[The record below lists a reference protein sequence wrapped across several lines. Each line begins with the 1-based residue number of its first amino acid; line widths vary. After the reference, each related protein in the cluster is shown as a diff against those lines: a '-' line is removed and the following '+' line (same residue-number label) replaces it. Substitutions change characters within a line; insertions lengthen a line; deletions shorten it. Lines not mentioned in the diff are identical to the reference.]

1 MPQSRTKRETEA
13 EERRSGRENCKGA
26 EDVLLSGFW
35 FLVFDYPT
43 ARSSNLTPHE
53 ECSVERFSALIGFVL
68 ILAIA
73 FALSNN
79 KKSIRWKTVM
89 WGLLL
94 QIVTA
99 VAVLK
104 GDLIARLLAPVALP
118 LSQIG
123 AALLFIGLAVA
134 FYFVARKMEGQTR
147 RFVWSAFGL
156 VALYLFLS
164 YNLLKYLFE
173 NMKEVVNKLIGY
185 TAEGSKFVFGPL
197 GDPASTNPGF
207 VFATMVLP
215 TIIFIASIFA
225 ILYYIGVMQVVVRFF
240 AKLMSRFM
248 GASGAEST
256 SVAASIFMGQT
267 EAPLTIRPFLPDMT
281 LSELMTIMTAGMA
294 HISGG
299 IMAAYVLVAKVDVI
313 HLLTAVIMTAPGAI
327 MMAKIIVPEVDQPK
341 TGGDV
346 EVVVPKQ
353 DVNIIDAAGRGA
365 IEGLHLSL
373 NVAGMLI
380 AFIALVA
387 LVNGVFGAVHG
398 WLLSAAPAVAA
409 WFPAS
414 LDLLLGFIFRPIAW
428 AMGVNWADS
437 LQVGN
442 LLGTRMVLNE
452 FVAFANL
459 GTYTAAHPAGT
470 LGALSPR
477 SIVIVTYALCGFAN
491 FSSIAI
497 QIGGIGS
504 LAPSRRGDLAR
515 LGLRAMLAGT
525 LANFLTATIAGMLL

>member
-1 MPQSRTKRETEA
+1 
-13 EERRSGRENCKGA
+13 
-26 EDVLLSGFW
+26 
-35 FLVFDYPT
+35 
-43 ARSSNLTPHE
+43 
-53 ECSVERFSALIGFVL
+53 VERFSALIGFVL

-79 KKSIRWKTVM
+79 RRAIRWRTVM
-89 WGLLL
+89 WGLIL
-94 QIVTA
+94 QIATA
-99 VAVLK
+99 IAVLK
-104 GDLIARLLAPVALP
+104 GE
-118 LSQIG
+118 QI
-123 AALLFIGLAVA
+123 AALFPFGGTQLMASIVFIVVAVIV
-134 FYFVARKMEGQTR
+134 YFIAKRLPENTR
-147 RFVWSAFGL
+147 RFLWYGFG
-156 VALYLFLS
+156 VFAGVLFLA

-173 NMKEVVNKLIGY
+173 NLKEVVNKFIAY
-185 TAEGSKFVFGPL
+185 TGEGSKFVFGVL
-197 GDPASTNPGF
+197 GDQANTSVGF
-207 VFATMVLP
+207 IFATQVLP

-225 ILYYIGVMQVVVRFF
+225 VLYYIGVMQLVVRFF
-240 AKLMSRFM
+240 AKLMTRFM

-267 EAPLTIRPFLPDMT
+267 EAPLTIRPFLPEMT
-281 LSELMTIMTAGMA
+281 MSELMTIMTAGMA

-353 DVNIIDAAGRGA
+353 DVNVIDAAGRGA

-380 AFIALVA
+380 AFIALIA
-387 LVNGVFGAVHG
+387 MVNGMFGAVHNYI
-398 WLLSAAPAVAA
+398 W

-414 LDLLLGFIFRPIAW
+414 LDQVLGYIFAPIAW
-428 AMGVNWADS
+428 AMGVASKDMIT
-437 LQVGN
+437 VGN

-452 FVAFANL
+452 FVAFARL
-459 GTYTAAHPAGT
+459 GEIVKANPQ
-470 LGALSPR
+470 ALSPR
-477 SIVIVTYALCGFAN
+477 SFVITTYALCGFAN

-525 LANFLTATIAGMLL
+525 LANFLTATIAGMLLT

>member
-1 MPQSRTKRETEA
+1 M
-13 EERRSGRENCKGA
+13 
-26 EDVLLSGFW
+26 
-35 FLVFDYPT
+35 
-43 ARSSNLTPHE
+43 
-53 ECSVERFSALIGFVL
+53 ERFSALIGFVL

-73 FALSNN
+73 ILLSNN
-79 KKSIRWKTVM
+79 KRSIRWKTVF
-89 WGLLL
+89 WGLTL
-94 QIVTA
+94 QILTA
-99 VAVLK
+99 IAVLK
-104 GDLIARLLAPVALP
+104 GAVIAGGLGAIAPP
-118 LSQIG
+118 LTQAMASAI
-123 AALLFIGLAVA
+123 FIGLAVIV
-134 FYFVARKMEGQTR
+134 YFVAQRLEEGTRKIL
-147 RFVWSAFGL
+147 WYAFGAITA
-156 VALYLFLS
+156 VLFLC
-164 YNLLKYLFE
+164 YNLLAYLFE
-173 NMKEVVNKLIGY
+173 NLKDVVTHLIAFS
-185 TAEGSKFVFGPL
+185 AEGSKFVFGEKLADAGGPV
-197 GDPASTNPGF
+197 GF
-207 VFATMVLP
+207 VFAVQVLP

-225 ILYYIGVMQVVVRFF
+225 ILYYIGVMQLVVRFF
-240 AKLMSRFM
+240 AKMMTRFM

-267 EAPLTIRPFLPDMT
+267 EAPLTIRPFIPDMT
-281 LSELMTIMTAGMA
+281 MSELMTIMTAGMA
-294 HISGG
+294 HVSGG
-299 IMAAYVLVAKVDVI
+299 VMAAYVLVAKVDII

-327 MMAKIIVPEVDQPK
+327 MMAKIIVPETEQPK

-387 LVNGVFGAVHG
+387 LVNGIFGWAH
-398 WLLSAAPAVAA
+398 AFIT
-409 WFPAS
+409 WFPPS
-414 LDLLLGFIFRPIAW
+414 LDVLLGWIFRPIAW
-428 AMGVNWADS
+428 AMGVAWKDTEV
-437 LQVGN
+437 VGG

-452 FVAFANL
+452 FVAFVNL
-459 GTYTAAHPAGT
+459 GEIVKGHTLLNGHPIV
-470 LGALSPR
+470 LDPR
-477 SIVIVTYALCGFAN
+477 SVVITTYALCGFAN

>member
-1 MPQSRTKRETEA
+1 M
-13 EERRSGRENCKGA
+13 
-26 EDVLLSGFW
+26 
-35 FLVFDYPT
+35 
-43 ARSSNLTPHE
+43 
-53 ECSVERFSALIGFVL
+53 ERFSALIGFVG

-73 FALSNN
+73 FLLSTNRRA
-79 KKSIRWKTVM
+79 IRWKTVF
-89 WGLLL
+89 WGLTL

-99 VAVLK
+99 IAVLK
-104 GDLIARLLAPVALP
+104 GTQIA
-118 LSQIG
+118 
-123 AALLFIGLAVA
+123 
-134 FYFVARKMEGQTR
+134 K
-147 RFVWSAFGL
+147 AFGTFMPATSQWIASIIFIVLTVIVVQISKRMAQGAGRKGLWGFYL
-156 VALYLFLS
+156 VVSAVLFLS
-164 YNLLKYLFE
+164 YNLLAFLFE
-173 NMKEVVNKLIGY
+173 NLKEVVTQLISY
-185 TAEGSKFVFGPL
+185 TGEGSKFVFGAL
-197 GDPASTNPGF
+197 GDTANKNVGF

-215 TIIFIASIFA
+215 TIIFIASVLA
-225 ILYYIGVMQVVVRFF
+225 ILYYLGAMQVVVRFF

-248 GASGAEST
+248 GASGAESL

-267 EAPLTIRPFLPDMT
+267 EAPLTIRPFIEGMT
-281 LSELMTIMTAGMA
+281 MSELMTIMTAGMA

-327 MMAKIIVPEVDQPK
+327 MMAKMIVPETEKPA
-341 TGGDV
+341 TGADV

-353 DVNIIDAAGRGA
+353 DVNVIDAAGRGA

-387 LVNGVFGAVHG
+387 LINGVFGFVHG
-398 WLLSAAPAVAA
+398 HAIWNGRA
-409 WFPAS
+409 WFPNS
-414 LDLLLGFIFRPIAW
+414 LDQLLGWIFSPIAW
-428 AMGVNWADS
+428 AMGVSWKDS
-437 LQVGN
+437 LTVGN

-452 FVAFANL
+452 FVAFAKL
-459 GTYTAAHPAGT
+459 GEPGVGSS
-470 LGALSPR
+470 LDPR
-477 SIVIVTYALCGFAN
+477 SFVIVTYALCGFAN

-515 LGLRAMLAGT
+515 LGMRAMLAGT

>member
-1 MPQSRTKRETEA
+1 M
-13 EERRSGRENCKGA
+13 
-26 EDVLLSGFW
+26 
-35 FLVFDYPT
+35 
-43 ARSSNLTPHE
+43 
-53 ECSVERFSALIGFVL
+53 ERFSALIGFVL

-73 FALSNN
+73 FLLSNN
-79 KKSIRWKTVM
+79 KKSIRWRTVF

-99 VAVLK
+99 ICVLK
-104 GDLIARLLAPVALP
+104 GEQIAAMLVPFALP
-118 LSQIG
+118 LERWG
-123 AALLFIGLAVA
+123 AALVFILLTVVIAGLARYLPAGTRKPVWIVYAAVA
-134 FYFVARKMEGQTR
+134 A
-147 RFVWSAFGL
+147 
-156 VALYLFLS
+156 YLFLAF
-164 YNLLKYLFE
+164 NLLAYLFE
-173 NMKEVVNKLIGY
+173 NLKEVVNKLIGY

-197 GDPASTNPGF
+197 GDPGPASKSPGF

-225 ILYYIGVMQVVVRFF
+225 ILYYLGVMQMIVRAF
-240 AKLMSRFM
+240 AKVMTRFM

-267 EAPLTIRPFLPDMT
+267 EAPLTIRPFLPEMT
-281 LSELMTIMTAGMA
+281 MSELMTIMTAGMA

-353 DVNIIDAAGRGA
+353 DVNVIDAAGRGA

-387 LVNGVFGAVHG
+387 LVNGIFGGVHSWLVSAV
-398 WLLSAAPAVAA
+398 PAVGAY
-409 WFPAS
+409 FPAS
-414 LDLLLGFIFRPIAW
+414 LDVLLGWVFRPIAW
-428 AMGVNWADS
+428 AMGVSWKDS
-437 LQVGN
+437 LTVGN

-452 FVAFANL
+452 FVAFAKL
-459 GTYTAAHPAGT
+459 GEPGVGSS
-470 LGALSPR
+470 LDPR
-477 SIVIVTYALCGFAN
+477 SFVITTYALCGFAN

>member
-1 MPQSRTKRETEA
+1 M
-13 EERRSGRENCKGA
+13 
-26 EDVLLSGFW
+26 
-35 FLVFDYPT
+35 
-43 ARSSNLTPHE
+43 
-53 ECSVERFSALIGFVL
+53 ERFSALIGFVG

-73 FALSNN
+73 FLLSTNRRA
-79 KKSIRWKTVM
+79 IRWKTVF
-89 WGLLL
+89 WGLTL
-94 QIVTA
+94 QILIA
-99 VAVLK
+99 IAVLK
-104 GDLIARLLAPVALP
+104 AIPIAKAFATFMPALNP
-118 LSQIG
+118 WI
-123 AALLFIGLAVA
+123 AALIFAALTVIVVQIAKRMAEGGGRKALWAV
-134 FYFVARKMEGQTR
+134 YLVL
-147 RFVWSAFGL
+147 SAI
-156 VALYLFLS
+156 LFLS
-164 YNLLKYLFE
+164 YSLLAFLFE
-173 NMKEVVNKLIGY
+173 NLKEVVTKLISY
-185 TAEGSKFVFGPL
+185 TGEGSKFVFGAL
-197 GDPASTNPGF
+197 GDTANTNVGF

-225 ILYYIGVMQVVVRFF
+225 ILYYLGVMQSVVRFF

-248 GASGAEST
+248 GASGAESL

-267 EAPLTIRPFLPDMT
+267 EAPLTIRPFIEGMT
-281 LSELMTIMTAGMA
+281 MSELMTIMTAGMA

-327 MMAKIIVPEVDQPK
+327 MMAKIIVPETEKPA
-341 TGGDV
+341 TGEDI

-353 DVNIIDAAGRGA
+353 DVNVIDAAGRGA
-365 IEGLHLSL
+365 IEGLYLSL

-387 LVNGVFGAVHG
+387 LINGIFGFVHG
-398 WLLSAAPAVAA
+398 HAIWNGRA

-414 LDLLLGFIFRPIAW
+414 LDQLLGWIFSPIAW
-428 AMGVNWADS
+428 AMGVSWKDS
-437 LQVGN
+437 LTVGN

-459 GTYTAAHPAGT
+459 GKPGVGSS
-470 LGALSPR
+470 LDPR
-477 SIVIVTYALCGFAN
+477 SFVIVTYALCGFAN

-515 LGLRAMLAGT
+515 LGMRAMLAGT

>member
-1 MPQSRTKRETEA
+1 M
-13 EERRSGRENCKGA
+13 
-26 EDVLLSGFW
+26 
-35 FLVFDYPT
+35 
-43 ARSSNLTPHE
+43 
-53 ECSVERFSALIGFVL
+53 ERFSALIGFLL

-79 KKSIRWKTVM
+79 KHAIRWKTVM
-89 WGLLL
+89 WGLIL

-99 VAVLK
+99 IAVLK
-104 GDLIARLLAPVALP
+104 GELI
-118 LSQIG
+118 SQAFG
-123 AALLFIGLAVA
+123 FPGSQTMAALIFVAIAVA
-134 FYFVARKMEGQTR
+134 VYFVAKRLSEDTR
-147 RFVWSAFGL
+147 RYLWYGFG
-156 VALYLFLS
+156 VFAAVLFLA

-173 NMKEVVNKLIGY
+173 NLKEAVNKLIAY
-185 TAEGSKFVFGPL
+185 TQEGSKFVFGSV
-197 GDPASTNPGF
+197 GDPANKTVGF
-207 VFATMVLP
+207 VFATQVLP

-225 ILYYIGVMQVVVRFF
+225 VLYYLGVMQLVVKFF
-240 AKLMSRFM
+240 AKLMTRFM

-281 LSELMTIMTAGMA
+281 MSELMTIMTAGMA

-299 IMAAYVLVAKVDVI
+299 IMAAYVLVAHVDVI

-341 TGGDV
+341 TGGDI

-373 NVAGMLI
+373 NVAAMLI

-387 LVNGVFGAVHG
+387 LVNGMFGAVHNNV
-398 WLLSAAPAVAA
+398 W
-409 WFPAS
+409 WFPAR
-414 LDLLLGFIFRPIAW
+414 LDTVLGWIFRPIAW
-428 AMGVNWADS
+428 AMGVTWKDS
-437 LQVGN
+437 FTVGN

-452 FVAFANL
+452 FVAFAKL
-459 GTYTAAHPAGT
+459 GEPGVGSS
-470 LGALSPR
+470 LDPR
-477 SIVIVTYALCGFAN
+477 SFVIVTYALCGFAN

-504 LAPSRRGDLAR
+504 LAPSRRSDLAR
-515 LGLRAMLAGT
+515 LGLRAMIAGT
-525 LANFLTATIAGMLL
+525 LANFLTATIAGVLL

>member
-1 MPQSRTKRETEA
+1 M
-13 EERRSGRENCKGA
+13 
-26 EDVLLSGFW
+26 
-35 FLVFDYPT
+35 
-43 ARSSNLTPHE
+43 
-53 ECSVERFSALIGFVL
+53 ERFSALIGFVL

-73 FALSNN
+73 WALSNN
-79 KKSIRWKTVM
+79 KRAIRWKTVF

-94 QIVTA
+94 QIA
-99 VAVLK
+99 IAIAVLK
-104 GDLIARLLAPVALP
+104 GEPISRAIVGANPPISRAMASLIFIVVTIVVYQIAKRITAGKRGLWIGFVVFSVALFVAFNLLA
-118 LSQIG
+118 
-123 AALLFIGLAVA
+123 F
-134 FYFVARKMEGQTR
+134 
-147 RFVWSAFGL
+147 
-156 VALYLFLS
+156 
-164 YNLLKYLFE
+164 LFE
-173 NMKEVVNKLIGY
+173 NLKEVVNKLISY
-185 TAEGSKFVFGPL
+185 TGEGSKFVFGVL
-197 GDPASTNPGF
+197 GDQTNKSVGF
-207 VFATMVLP
+207 IFATQVLP

-225 ILYYIGVMQVVVRFF
+225 VLYYIGVMQLVVRFF
-240 AKLMSRFM
+240 ASMMNRFM

-267 EAPLTIRPFLPDMT
+267 EAPLTIRPFLNDMT
-281 LSELMTIMTAGMA
+281 MSELMTIMTAGMA

-327 MMAKIIVPEVDQPK
+327 MMSKIIVPEVDTPK

-387 LVNGVFGAVHG
+387 LVNGMFGYAHG
-398 WLLSAAPAVAA
+398 LWAP
-409 WFPAS
+409 FPDS
-414 LDLLLGFIFRPIAW
+414 LDKVLGWIFAPIAW
-428 AMGVNWADS
+428 AMGVAWKDA
-437 LQVGN
+437 LTVGN

-452 FVAFANL
+452 FVAFAKL
-459 GTYTAAHPAGT
+459 GEPGVGSS
-470 LGALSPR
+470 LDPR
-477 SIVIVTYALCGFAN
+477 SFVITTYALCGFAN

-504 LAPSRRGDLAR
+504 LAPNRRGDLAR